1 MPLWPMMIADLG
13 ILTNW
18 TSLTKFIIAPG
29 AAVSCH
35 LPHRSIVET
44 WPLNL
49 TIIFHADPT
58 TILCN
63 HNLKPADLKAA
74 ARSAELFPKV
84 FKLPTE

>member
-1 MPLWPMMIADLG
+1 MAKCDIRFVNNL
-13 ILTNW
+13 
-18 TSLTKFIIAPG
+18 TSLTKFVVAPG
-29 AAVSCH
+29 ATVSCH
-35 LPHRSIVET
+35 VLHRDLIET
-44 WPLNL
+44 SPLNA

-63 HNLKPADLKAA
+63 HNVKPADLKAA

>member
-1 MPLWPMMIADLG
+1 MALCDG
-13 ILTNW
+13 GGVTNW
-18 TSLTKFIIAPG
+18 TSLTKFIVAPNTT
-29 AAVSCH
+29 VLCH
-35 LPHRSIVET
+35 VICRDFVET
-44 WPLNL
+44 SPLNA

-63 HNLKPADLKAA
+63 HNMKPADLKAA